1 MQKQVPQ
8 SLYFGDAS
16 LCSSFHFYSP
26 LMDLRQTLF
35 LFLEARQEKMESIHE
50 DVPLRNQTIFS
61 ENNLRLDFLKNNVKD
76 HTEMYPKAPMNFTCS
91 KLVFISLKLQRP
103 FFKHM

>member
-35 LFLEARQEKMESIHE
+35 LFLEARQEKMERIHE
-50 DVPLRNQTIFS
+50 DVSLRNQKIFN
-61 ENNLRLDFLKNNVKD
+61 ENNLHLDFLK
-76 HTEMYPKAPMNFTCS
+76 M
-91 KLVFISLKLQRP
+91 LKIILKCVQKHQRTL
-103 FFKHM
+103 HVEN

>member
-35 LFLEARQEKMESIHE
+35 LFLEARQEKMERIHE
-50 DVPLRNQTIFS
+50 DVPLRN
-61 ENNLRLDFLKNNVKD
+61 
-76 HTEMYPKAPMNFTCS
+76 
-91 KLVFISLKLQRP
+91 
-103 FFKHM
+103 

>member
-35 LFLEARQEKMESIHE
+35 LFLEARQEKWKVYM
-50 DVPLRNQTIFS
+50 
-61 ENNLRLDFLKNNVKD
+61 K
-76 HTEMYPKAPMNFTCS
+76 MYLYEIKQSSM
-91 KLVFISLKLQRP
+91 KII
-103 FFKHM
+103 

>member
-35 LFLEARQEKMESIHE
+35 SFLEARQEKMERIHE
-50 DVPLRNQTIFS
+50 DVPTKSN
-61 ENNLRLDFLKNNVKD
+61 D
-76 HTEMYPKAPMNFTCS
+76 
-91 KLVFISLKLQRP
+91 LQ
-103 FFKHM
+103 